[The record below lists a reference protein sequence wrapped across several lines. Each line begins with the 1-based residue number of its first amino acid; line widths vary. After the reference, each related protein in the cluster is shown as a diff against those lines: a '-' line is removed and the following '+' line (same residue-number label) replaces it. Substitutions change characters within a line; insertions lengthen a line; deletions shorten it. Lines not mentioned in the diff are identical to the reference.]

1 MRPLVLSKAIGLS
14 LVTLSQVRT
23 CSIAVCLSLT
33 SHSWFPSYRISLFCV
48 CVCRTSYTWTYHDG
62 QTQNQIDHI
71 LIDRRWHLKMLNVQ
85 RFRGAECDT
94 DHCVVV
100 AKVRKRLTVSKQ
112 TTLKFDVERFISG
125 RQMNW
130 SLGKSIRLRFQTG

>member
-1 MRPLVLSKAIGLS
+1 
-14 LVTLSQVRT
+14 
-23 CSIAVCLSLT
+23 
-33 SHSWFPSYRISLFCV
+33 
-48 CVCRTSYTWTYHDG
+48 
-62 QTQNQIDHI
+62 
-71 LIDRRWHLKMLNVQ
+71 MLNVQ